1 MRKIITTCI
10 FAGIALVQASEPQR
24 VLADQPKKETV
35 VAKDELKGQMSVPPP
50 ENNGVCEA
58 PYTAAADQELVE
70 KALEACYPGVKKI
83 PDRYYAN
90 AQKLLKIETELC
102 IPGFMRGMTLAA
114 ACIESGFDEKAE
126 GDHKFSKDGKTP
138 KAIGILQM
146 WPYYEVAYKTNRR
159 DVESAARGW
168 LKHIKAQVPSVQ
180 RRCKTISDTD
190 TWRLAWVHGVR
201 GPKKGG
207 RCGENVSH
215 WRLFMKIRGLVS
227 KLHT

>member
-1 MRKIITTCI
+1 
-10 FAGIALVQASEPQR
+10 
-24 VLADQPKKETV
+24 
-35 VAKDELKGQMSVPPP
+35 
-50 ENNGVCEA
+50 
-58 PYTAAADQELVE
+58 
-70 KALEACYPGVKKI
+70 
-83 PDRYYAN
+83 
-90 AQKLLKIETELC
+90 
-102 IPGFMRGMTLAA
+102 MTLAA

-180 RRCKTISDTD
+180 RRCKTVSDTD
-190 TWRLAWVHGVR
+190 AWRLAWVHGVR

-215 WRLFMKIRGLVS
+215 WRLFMKIKGLVN